1 MARMIELKN
10 IVKKYGSKRALQEVT
25 VSIPRGKVIGL
36 VGENGSGKSTLL
48 KLMAGVLTPDSGS
61 ATFDGQPITR
71 RIAAQ
76 VAYMSD
82 TDDFYTYFTVQQL
95 VDFYESQFDDFDV
108 FKAKE
113 ILQFLNVSLDLKI
126 KSLSK
131 GNRGRVKIAVTLAR
145 EADAY
150 LLDEPFSGLDPM
162 VRDDIS
168 KGLIR
173 FTDTERQTVIMSTHE
188 IREVE
193 PLLDEIIVMRGGRLI
208 AHEAVDEIRDFYGI
222 DATSWMVSLF
232 KERQAEMELG
242 K

>member
-1 MARMIELKN
+1 MAKMIELKH
-10 IVKKYGSKRALQEVT
+10 IVKKYGSKRALQDVT
-25 VSIPRGKVIGL
+25 LSIPKGKVIGL

-48 KLMAGVLTPDSGS
+48 KMMAGLLTPNSGS
-61 ATFDGQPITR
+61 ATFDGKPITR
-71 RIAAQ
+71 RIASKI
-76 VAYMSD
+76 AYMSD
-82 TDDFYTYFTVQQL
+82 TDEFYTYFTVQQL
-95 VDFYESQFDDFDV
+95 FDFYESQFEDFDV
-108 FKAKE
+108 LKAKE
-113 ILQFLNVSLDLKI
+113 ILQFLNVSLDSKI

-145 EADAY
+145 EADVY

-173 FTDTERQTVIMSTHE
+173 FTNPEWQTVIMSTHE

-193 PLLDEIIVMRGGRLI
+193 PLLDEIIVMRGGVII
-208 AHEAVDEIRDFYGI
+208 AHEAVDEIRDFYGV

-232 KERQAEMELG
+232 KDGNREG
-242 K
+242 NSK

>member
-1 MARMIELKN
+1 MIELKQ
-10 IVKKYGSKRALQEVT
+10 VGKKYGSKRALNDVT
-25 VSIPRGKVIGL
+25 LLIPRGKVIGL

-48 KLMAGVLTPDSGS
+48 KLMAGLLTPNTGS
-61 ATFDGQPITR
+61 ATFDGQLITR
-71 RIAAQ
+71 RIAAR

-95 VDFYESQFDDFDV
+95 VDFYVSQFEDFEV
-108 FKAKE
+108 VKAKE
-113 ILQFLNVSLDLKI
+113 ILQFLNVSLHSKI

-145 EADAY
+145 EADIY

-162 VRDDIS
+162 VRDDIA

-173 FTDTERQTVIMSTHE
+173 YTDSERQTVIMSTHE

-193 PLLDEIIVMRGGRLI
+193 PLLYDIIVMRGGVVI
-208 AHEAVDEIRDFYGI
+208 AHESVDEIRDFYGM

-232 KERQAEMELG
+232 KDQKERELG

>member
-1 MARMIELKN
+1 MFELKN
-10 IVKKYGSKRALQEVT
+10 IIKKYGSKRALQDVT

-48 KLMAGVLTPDSGS
+48 KLMAGLLTPNSGT

-71 RIAAQ
+71 RIASHI
-76 VAYMSD
+76 AYMSD
-82 TDDFYTYFTVQQL
+82 TDEFYTYFNVQQL
-95 VDFYESQFDDFDV
+95 INFYESQFEDFDV
-108 FKAKE
+108 AKAKE
-113 ILQFLNVSLDLKI
+113 ILQFLNVSLTSKI

-145 EADAY
+145 EADVY

-162 VRDDIS
+162 VRDDIA

-173 FTDTERQTVIMSTHE
+173 FTDPERQTVIMSTHE

-193 PLLDEIIVMRGGRLI
+193 PLLDEIIVMRGGRMI
-208 AHEAVDEIRDFYGI
+208 AQEAVDEIRDFYGV

-232 KERQAEMELG
+232 KDQQQYVERELG

>member
-1 MARMIELKN
+1 MIELKN
-10 IVKKYGSKRALQEVT
+10 IVKKYGSKRALQDVT

-48 KLMAGVLTPDSGS
+48 KLMAGLLTPNSGS

-71 RIAAQ
+71 RVAAQ

-95 VDFYESQFDDFDV
+95 VDFYESQFEDFDV
-108 FKAKE
+108 VKAKE
-113 ILQFLNVSLDLKI
+113 ILQFLNVSLNLKI

-145 EADAY
+145 EADVY

-208 AHEAVDEIRDFYGI
+208 AHEEVDEIRDFYGT

-232 KERQAEMELG
+232 RDRELERELG

>member
-1 MARMIELKN
+1 MIELKN